1 MNINDLQLRRDVE
14 AELDWDARLDS
25 RQIGVAVKNGVVA
38 LSGHVGS
45 YAERRAAEE
54 AAKSV
59 GGVRAVAND
68 ILIELP
74 TSATRTDA
82 EIAEAAVAAL
92 QANVAVPA
100 ERIRVCVRE
109 GWIALEG
116 EVSLWVQRNAAETAV
131 SSLPGVKGISNGIL
145 ISAEASAEDVR
156 SQIEDAFRRR
166 AQLDARNIRVS
177 TAEGTVTLE
186 GEVHSWQEREQ
197 AETAAWQARG
207 VSRVI
212 DNLKVRA

>member
-186 GEVHSWQEREQ
+186 GEVRSWQEREQ

>member
-1 MNINDLQLRRDVE
+1 
-14 AELDWDARLDS
+14 
-25 RQIGVAVKNGVVA
+25 
-38 LSGHVGS
+38 
-45 YAERRAAEE
+45 
-54 AAKSV
+54 
-59 GGVRAVAND
+59 
-68 ILIELP
+68 
-74 TSATRTDA
+74 
-82 EIAEAAVAAL
+82 
-92 QANVAVPA
+92 VPA

-145 ISAEASAEDVR
+145 ISAEASAEDVS

-166 AQLDARNIRVS
+166 AQLDARNIRIS

-186 GEVHSWQEREQ
+186 GEVRSWQEREQ

>member
-1 MNINDLQLRRDVE
+1 VNINDLQLRRDVE